1 MQQRLLELE
10 LLQAPVLTP
19 PTEGQEVGRTCNTCN
34 TCNACHLA
42 EVTFRRGLAAASGTV
57 PCPCEETAVSQDRLL
72 SVHFRA
78 GLPTAVANMEL
89 VNGTPLPKLPFLA
102 QTHSMSC
109 LV

>member
-1 MQQRLLELE
+1 MQQRLLALE

-19 PTEGQEVGRTCNTCN
+19 PTEGQKLAGLVAP
-34 TCNACHLA
+34 ACHLA

-78 GLPTAVANMEL
+78 GLPTAVANTEL